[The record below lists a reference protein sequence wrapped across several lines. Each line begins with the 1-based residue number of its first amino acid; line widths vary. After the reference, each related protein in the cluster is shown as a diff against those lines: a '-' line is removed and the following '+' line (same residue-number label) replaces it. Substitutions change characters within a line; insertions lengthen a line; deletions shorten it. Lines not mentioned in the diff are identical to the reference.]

1 MNMLCLKRSS
11 IALLFV
17 ALLLML
23 PQSGFATPENDAT
36 ANEVVQ
42 EVAEAAKEAATAT
55 AEAVENAAEAATE
68 AVAGAVEK
76 ATEATTEA
84 AEATAAAVE
93 AANEN
98 AEEAIADIAAKQGA
112 VMDKKEAQKLT
123 LDQAIAQAVAVGK
136 VDPNAEPG
144 FLSIPGAPNVNLIL
158 AFFWAIWVGWIFSTV
173 GAFGGV
179 MAGVGHMSVFKLGNY
194 ANTLGND
201 ALPLNTKVTDSVRVS
216 NQMMVGFSSLISTI
230 KYMSLGRIVLPVG
243 VALGVGSVA
252 ASILVPWLTQGKVS
266 FKEYQG
272 YFGVFV
278 LALGVYLFYG
288 TTKWSKAK
296 RQKASQAAKAFEEA
310 SKAGGATTGVKIT
323 KISLSRVEFTFCG
336 VEFSFSTFVPA
347 IGGFLI
353 AAVASFLGVGGGFL
367 IVPFLT
373 SVTQLPMYL
382 AAGTSAMVVLIGM
395 VTSIST
401 FLFGGALVY
410 WHLIGVELVGIAI
423 GSYIGPITAKF
434 FPDIWLKRIFIVL
447 AVYVGLDFVLKG
459 FYGSGILK
467 VLGL

>member
-1 MNMLCLKRSS
+1 MNNLFLKKSS
-11 IALLFV
+11 LALIFAALLFMV
-17 ALLLML
+17 
-23 PQSGFATPENDAT
+23 PQMGFATEDAAT
-36 ANEVVQ
+36 TNETVQ
-42 EVAEAAKEAATAT
+42 EVADAVENATAAT
-55 AEAVENAAEAATE
+55 AEAVEQAAT
-68 AVAGAVEK
+68 
-76 ATEATTEA
+76 ATTEA
-84 AEATAAAVE
+84 LEEVADTAAKTAME
-93 AANEN
+93 GASD
-98 AEEAIADIAAKQGA
+98 AEQALADINATTAKPI
-112 VMDKKEAQKLT
+112 DKETAKSMT
-123 LDQAIAQAVAVGK
+123 LDQAIAQAVSVGK
-136 VDPNAEPG
+136 IDPAAEPG
-144 FLSIPGAPNVNLIL
+144 FLGIPGAPNVNLIL

-194 ANTLGND
+194 ANTFGSE
-201 ALPLNTKVTDSVRVS
+201 AMPLNTKVTDSVRVS

-243 VALGVGSVA
+243 IALGVGSVA
-252 ASILVPWLTQGKVS
+252 ASILVPWATQGKVS

-272 YFGVFV
+272 YFGIFV

-296 RQKASQAAKAFEEA
+296 RQKANQAAKAFEEA
-310 SKAGGATTGVKIT
+310 SKQENAPTGVRVT
-323 KISLSRVEFTFCG
+323 KVSLSRVEFTFCG
-336 VEFSFSTFVPA
+336 VEFSFSTFIPA
-347 IGGFLI
+347 VGGFLI

-395 VTSIST
+395 VTSITT
-401 FLFGGALVY
+401 FLAGGALVY

-423 GSYIGPITAKF
+423 GSYVGPITAKY
-434 FPDIWLKRIFIVL
+434 FPDIWLKRIFIIL

-459 FYGSGILK
+459 FYGSGLLK
-467 VLGL
+467 LLGM

>member
-1 MNMLCLKRSS
+1 MDLSYLKKSGLTLVFA
-11 IALLFV
+11 ALLF
-17 ALLLML
+17 ML
-23 PQSGFATPENDAT
+23 PQASFATADNDPAPANETVQKAGEAVEKAAEAT
-36 ANEVVQ
+36 AEAL
-42 EVAEAAKEAATAT
+42 EEAASAT
-55 AEAVENAAEAATE
+55 AEAVGEATESATE
-68 AVAGAVEK
+68 AISDAADK
-76 ATEATTEA
+76 AL
-84 AEATAAAVE
+84 
-93 AANEN
+93 
-98 AEEAIADIAAKQGA
+98 ADIAAKTSA
-112 VMDKKEAQKLT
+112 PMDKKEAQKLT
-123 LDQAIAQAVAVGK
+123 LDQAIQQAVSVGK
-136 VDPNAEPG
+136 VDPYAEPG
-144 FLSIPGAPNVNLIL
+144 FLEIPGAPNVNLIL

-194 ANTLGND
+194 ANTLGNE
-201 ALPLNTKVTDSVRVS
+201 AMPLNTKVTDSVRVS

-252 ASILVPWLTQGKVS
+252 ASVLVPWLTQGQVS
-266 FKEYQG
+266 FKAYQG
-272 YFGVFV
+272 YFGIFV

-296 RQKASQAAKAFEEA
+296 RQKANQAAKAFEEA
-310 SKAGGATTGVKIT
+310 TKKENAPTGVRVT

-336 VEFSFSTFVPA
+336 VEFSFSTFLPA
-347 IGGFLI
+347 VGGFLI

-395 VTSIST
+395 ITSIST

-423 GSYIGPITAKF
+423 GSYVGPITAKY

-447 AVYVGLDFVLKG
+447 AVYVGADFVLKG
-459 FYGSGILK
+459 FYESSILK
-467 VLGL
+467 LIGL